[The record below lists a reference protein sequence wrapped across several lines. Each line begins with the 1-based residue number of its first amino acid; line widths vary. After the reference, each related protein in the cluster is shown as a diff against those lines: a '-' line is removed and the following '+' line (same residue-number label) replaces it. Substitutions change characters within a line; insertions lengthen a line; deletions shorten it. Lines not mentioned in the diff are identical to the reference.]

1 MVECQPFETLQSWI
15 EGQLPVVTAAAIGVH
30 VRDCVFCQASL
41 DRITDDA
48 DLRRRLDARQR
59 IGRATI
65 DPRAMIRM
73 VDQFPFATTMPANPV
88 NGPAESATRGANG
101 VPESDGGLGTI
112 GPFRLLNEL
121 GRGGMGIVYRAWDE
135 SLCRVVALKVLRPE
149 RSEEVDRL
157 RLVREAQL
165 AARFRDDHAVS
176 VYSVVNPEGALPY
189 LVMEYVE
196 GPTLAELIAS
206 GVRPETRRAAML
218 IAQIAGA
225 LEAAHAAGLIH
236 RDVKPSNILIEQH
249 TGRAKITDFGLARAL
264 TVSSSLSRD
273 GFLAGTPTYM
283 SPEQARGEP
292 RLDGRSDVYGLGAT
306 LYETLTGVTPYRGAP
321 HLVLR
326 QIIEEEPRPP
336 RLLNDQVPRDL
347 ETSGL
352 KAMAREPARRYQ
364 TAGLMA
370 DDLKRWLKNE
380 SIHARPVGRAERTYR
395 WCRRNPGLTGLAA
408 ALLFVFLAGFLGV
421 FWQWRRAELHLKE
434 SQASFARAR
443 RAVDQFYTRF
453 YEEGVLNVAGMEKV
467 RHEVLGE
474 MLQYYR
480 DFLAQ
485 HHDDSSLRRE
495 LAETCLRIGLL
506 TFQQGNKADALVVVR
521 QAFADFEKLLPSS
534 PDDRELQKRFGECL
548 QHMAMIE
555 LDQGDLDSAR
565 RHLERGLGVV
575 KRRSDEDPGNL
586 QLRVGLARAYGNHA
600 KLLWTMNDLGQAR
613 QFYLRAL
620 EIQKDL
626 VRHDI
631 ATLEFTS
638 DLAMTYNNLFYVTD
652 GEPEKQAWCDQALA
666 LRRQLVEKN
675 PGNTYFRRNLA
686 RTYEILGVAQLNRG
700 QKDDGLK
707 SLLESRRILQ
717 QVVVDDPVFKIAQDN
732 LASLC
737 VNVGSALAAR
747 GQIPEAVAA
756 YEQSRALYQ
765 KLLESSPADAN
776 YKECLRLAEQ
786 RLTVVDPKK
795 K

>member
-1 MVECQPFETLQSWI
+1 MVGCQPFEALRSWI
-15 EGQLPVVTAAAIGVH
+15 EGQLAPAAAAAIGIH
-30 VRDCVFCQASL
+30 VKDCVLCQSSL
-41 DRITDDA
+41 DQITDDA
-48 DLRRRLDARQR
+48 DLRGRLDARQR

-65 DPRAMIRM
+65 DPYVMGRM
-73 VDQFPFATTMPANPV
+73 VDQFPFAATMPANPI
-88 NGPAESATRGANG
+88 NGLAEGAACGANG
-101 VPESDGGLGTI
+101 VPQSDLGSI
-112 GPFRLLNEL
+112 GSFRLLNEL

-206 GVRPETRRAAML
+206 GIRPEMRRSAML
-218 IAQIAGA
+218 IAQVAGA

-236 RDVKPSNILIEQH
+236 RDVKPSNILIDEH
-249 TGRAKITDFGLARAL
+249 ADRAKITDFGLARAL
-264 TVSSSLSRD
+264 TVPSSLSRD

-292 RLDGRSDVYGLGAT
+292 NLDGRSDVYGLGAT

-326 QIIEEEPRPP
+326 QIIEEDPRPP

-347 ETSGL
+347 ETICL

-370 DDLKRWLKNE
+370 DDLNRWLKNE
-380 SIHARPVGRAERTYR
+380 SIHARPVGRVERTYR
-395 WCRRNPGLTGLAA
+395 WCRRNPGVAGLAA
-408 ALLFVFLAGFLGV
+408 ALMIVFSAGFLGV
-421 FWQWRRAELHLKE
+421 FWQWRRAELHLTE

-453 YEEGVLNVAGMEKV
+453 YEKGVLNVPGMDKV

-474 MLQYYR
+474 MLQYYQ
-480 DFLAQ
+480 DFVAQ
-485 HHDDSSLRRE
+485 HRNDPSLRRE
-495 LAETCLRIGLL
+495 LAETCVRISSL

-521 QAFADFEKLLPSS
+521 QAFSDFEKLLLTS
-534 PDDRELQKRFGECL
+534 PDDRELQQRLAECL
-548 QHMAMIE
+548 HHMAMME
-555 LDQGDLDSAR
+555 LDQGDLDAAR
-565 RHLERGLGVV
+565 SHLERGLGFI

-586 QLRVGLARAYGNHA
+586 QLRVGLARAYGNLA
-600 KLLWTMNDLGQAR
+600 KLLWTMSDMRQAR
-613 QFYLRAL
+613 QCYLRAL
-620 EIQKDL
+620 DIQKDL
-626 VRHDI
+626 VRHDT
-631 ATLEFTS
+631 ATLEFAS

-652 GEPEKQAWCDQALA
+652 GEPEKQVWCDQALA
-666 LRRQLVEKN
+666 LRRQLVEKY

-686 RTYEILGVAQLNRG
+686 RTYEIFGVAQLNRG

-717 QVVVDDPVFKIAQDN
+717 QVVVDDPVFKLAQDN

-737 VNVGSALAAR
+737 ANVGDALVER
-747 GQIPEAVAA
+747 RRIPEAVAA
-756 YEQSRALYQ
+756 YDQSRTLYQ

-776 YKECLRLAEQ
+776 YKECFRLAEQ
-786 RLTVVDPKK
+786 RLATVAPKK
-795 K
+795 ER